1 MTTPWFHILSGLS
14 GLDSTQL
21 LRYPQNPIP
30 LKIPLYPNCFGTTC
44 RRWGNTGCLTK
55 AELRL
60 CCIQVLGGLSFPG
73 GKQRKWPFGHPQGH
87 GSFLLNCILS
97 FCFILE
103 KEKKNHNT
111 EICLKLNP
119 PLLPSPAQCR
129 WGDGERTE
137 RQTWAGHPGHAE
149 RKGESTRKHVLSQN
163 GDSDGPALTHPM
175 DLSLN
180 TYLFR
185 CTSS

>member
-44 RRWGNTGCLTK
+44 CRWGNTGCLTK

-103 KEKKNHNT
+103 KEKKT
-111 EICLKLNP
+111 TTQK
-119 PLLPSPAQCR
+119 SA
-129 WGDGERTE
+129 
-137 RQTWAGHPGHAE
+137 
-149 RKGESTRKHVLSQN
+149 
-163 GDSDGPALTHPM
+163 
-175 DLSLN
+175 LSLILLCSPHQPN
-180 TYLFR
+180 VDGVMEKGQKGRHGLDTQGMQRERERAHESMYSPKMGTPMGLRSPIQWIFL
-185 CTSS
+185 

>member
-1 MTTPWFHILSGLS
+1 MGKHWVSNESRMGP
-14 GLDSTQL
+14 
-21 LRYPQNPIP
+21 
-30 LKIPLYPNCFGTTC
+30 
-44 RRWGNTGCLTK
+44 
-55 AELRL
+55 

-73 GKQRKWPFGHPQGH
+73 GQQPKRPFGHPQGH

-103 KEKKNHNT
+103 KEKKKNHNT

-119 PLLPSPAQCR
+119 PLLPSPAQSR
-129 WGDGERTE
+129 WGDGEGTE
-137 RQTWAGHPGHAE
+137 RQPWAGHPGRAE
-149 RKGESTRKHVLSQN
+149 RKGESTRKHGLSQN
-163 GDSDGPALTHPM
+163 GDSDGPALTLPM